1 MSKRRSRKQT
11 AGRRTGGVGAEGIAV
26 RLAGIRW
33 FLLSIEKRATE
44 LIMTNPAAYDRIEPV
59 LFAAWVQIK
68 PAKVQ
73 RLSACPPPWKLC
85 DDECRPECDDIR
97 IGEPQ

>member
-11 AGRRTGGVGAEGIAV
+11 AGRTTESVGAEGIAV

-33 FLLSIEKRATE
+33 FLLNIETRATE
-44 LIMTNPAAYDRIEPV
+44 LILTNPNAYDSIQPMLFEVYARI
-59 LFAAWVQIK
+59 K
-68 PAKVQ
+68 NAKVQ

-85 DDECRPECDDIR
+85 DDECRPECDDVR
-97 IGEPQ
+97 IG